1 MLEHCKVVLL
11 QVQTCNLTCLL
22 DDSDPIENP
31 MQSTL
36 RTPHLTSIIQSHQAI
51 SVSTPASRLHIH
63 LPFDGGYCTRTH
75 NLGTTG
81 RL

>member
-11 QVQTCNLTCLL
+11 QVRTCNLTCFLGN
-22 DDSDPIENP
+22 SDPIENP

-51 SVSTPASRLHIH
+51 SVPTSALRLQNH
-63 LPFDGGYCTRTH
+63 LPFDGNHCTRTR
-75 NLGTTG
+75 NLGTTR